1 MDLGNWFWPRV
12 SDRKNAQFA
21 ISEACFAA
29 VVVAVITA
37 LLGTIEMLKDGTEGL
52 GVEMFVS
59 VAIYASVGFGI
70 YRRSRIAAA
79 SALAFYLAGQGYAW
93 VTTGPKIAA
102 LPLLITLAF
111 LNGVRGTFA
120 YHKLPPRPEG
130 LPSLAQSFGALE
142 GSPVE
147 GEKIAE
153 KGEERR

>member
-1 MDLGNWFWPRV
+1 MDLGDWFWPRV

-29 VVVAVITA
+29 GLVAVITA

-52 GVEMFVS
+52 GLEMFVS
-59 VAIYASVGFGI
+59 VAIYASAGFGI
-70 YRRSRIAAA
+70 YRRSRIAAVL
-79 SALAFYLAGQGYAW
+79 ALAFYLAGQGYAW
-93 VTTGPKIAA
+93 VAAGPKIGA

-142 GSPVE
+142 GSPAE
-147 GEKIAE
+147 GQKIAE
-153 KGEERR
+153 KSEERR